1 MASKLVYLD
10 LSWQDVSSVDF
21 LLNGKTQHNIETLI
35 LDNWI
40 DLNMSDV
47 NSIFENTNRLI
58 FLEMSS
64 FDHNRESLRDLC
76 NQYDVSSHI
85 NSSRHQTLSKN
96 ISSLNPISSFVTP
109 ATNTTTQASKDGNQ
123 TEEVQSGQSP
133 SLHNLSNL
141 SKSIADAEILWSL
154 KCVESHFSAHSN
166 IGMNEL
172 FRKMF
177 CDSQIAEGYSLSESK
192 YRYVT
197 TFGLGPHFAKK
208 LLWDVQKS
216 PAHTFLFDE
225 SLNAELQ
232 SKQMDV
238 HVRYWCNE
246 TDRVQ
251 SRWLENL
258 TVANKSITLLPYIK
272 EYCNQAALNKTEPKE
287 HAGYQSL
294 KAIDEDK
301 LLKAKHLFW
310 ISLAQDFQPFL
321 KMYQTEKPMVPFLAS
336 DLQTLLRSVM
346 NRCIKENVLS
356 SANSFT
362 QVAKVDVSLDKNKK
376 TCKELDIA
384 FLSST
389 AGKLLEKCLLK
400 FPIVRFLR
408 SLDPQEV
415 HDNSKVLEGFQSYS
429 VCEDRVDSF
438 LASHLKSS
446 KYQKLWNLV
455 KCLLVLSHGQAGVER
470 GFSVNKEAMQYHFK
484 ERSVVAL
491 RIIYDHIQSAGGI
504 LNVEIDQP
512 LRNAVKSV
520 SSQCRNE
527 LKRQKEEEKSRE
539 QEEANKE
546 VNDQISTFQA
556 KRKRLLEHCS
566 LLNESAEK
574 LCERAERENEML
586 HLRKANSYKK
596 TVKEMQKEA
605 DEIFGN
611 VEVLKKR
618 LKKK

>member
-21 LLNGKTQHNIETLI
+21 LLNGNTQHNIETLI

-47 NSIFENTNRLI
+47 NSILENTNRLI

-64 FDHNRESLRDLC
+64 FDHDRESFTDLC
-76 NQYDVSSHI
+76 NQYDVI
-85 NSSRHQTLSKN
+85 LDTKKLSKN

-109 ATNTTTQASKDGNQ
+109 ATNTKTQASKDGNQ

-287 HAGYQSL
+287 HAGYQSVK
-294 KAIDEDK
+294 KAINEDK

-336 DLQTLLRSVM
+336 DLQNLLRSVM
-346 NRCIKENVLS
+346 NRFIKENVLS

-389 AGKLLEKCLLK
+389 AGKLLEKCPLK

-415 HDNSKVLEGFQSYS
+415 HDNPKVLEGFQSYS

-512 LRNAVKSV
+512 LRNAVKSA
-520 SSQCRNE
+520 SSQYRNE

-546 VNDQISTFQA
+546 VNDQICTFQA

-586 HLRKANSYKK
+586 HLRKANSYKR

-605 DEIFGN
+605 DEIFAN